1 MQMKE
6 VIRSKRK
13 ECGYTQEQVT
23 FFRENKNWP
32 SSLER
37 GMLLVRRARRWGL
50 EKPICKTESHD
61 DSKTIS

>member
-23 FFRENKNWP
+23 LFRENKN
-32 SSLER
+32 
-37 GMLLVRRARRWGL
+37 
-50 EKPICKTESHD
+50 
-61 DSKTIS
+61 